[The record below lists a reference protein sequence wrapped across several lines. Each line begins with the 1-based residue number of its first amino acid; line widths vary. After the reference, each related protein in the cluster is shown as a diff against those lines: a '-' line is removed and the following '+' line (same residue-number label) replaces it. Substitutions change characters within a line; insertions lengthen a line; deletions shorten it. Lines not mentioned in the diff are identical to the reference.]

1 MAQSKSL
8 RLDWLPA
15 VALSAMLA
23 AAMLAWAPPVG
34 DLPAQVFRTELFQ
47 RAGLAI
53 WNGSWYGGH
62 YTLTYSVLFP
72 PLAALLGPRLVGTL
86 AVVASSYLFDRLVR
100 DRWGEA
106 ARPATLWFA
115 AGVVTLLAD
124 GQLTF
129 ALGVAFGL
137 AALRALQVS
146 RPPLA
151 FLAAAACALSSPV
164 AAAFLA
170 GVLLAGAWDPKL
182 QLNGISRGRRGLGG
196 LQRERRPVFR
206 TDHSASEGARK
217 AKNPATGGDPPTAD
231 RTRGPERLHA
241 APLLAT
247 GRRAAW
253 TASIAL
259 ALTLIPNLVFPGAG
273 QFPFAFSS
281 YVAIPLWCGGA
292 LIVTRGLGGEE
303 HRLRRV
309 IVAYLLASTAL
320 WLVPNPLGG
329 NAVRLGAL
337 FGGPVLA
344 AVVLARRPRLS
355 RLSTVVL
362 AVTMAG
368 GLYWQLTASV
378 SQIARSVDDPS
389 TASAY
394 FQPLAGWLREHG
406 GRAAR
411 IEVPPTANHWESAY
425 LAPSFDLARG
435 WLRQLDT
442 TRDRVFYGDERRLT
456 DRGYRRWLH
465 DNAIRYVALPDAPLD
480 YSSVA
485 ERRLILGAPDYLR
498 PRWSDA
504 HWRVYEVRDPAPL
517 VQPLEGGAARV
528 LRAGHGGLALDV
540 TRPGRFLVRL
550 AFTPY
555 WSIARGQGCLIRH
568 GDWTIARV
576 ARPGV
581 FRVAADFSLGR
592 AWNAV
597 TGARKTC

>member
-1 MAQSKSL
+1 MAPLQSKLL

-15 VALSAMLA
+15 VALSAALA
-23 AAMLAWAPPVG
+23 AAMFAWNPQVG
-34 DLPAQVFRTELFQ
+34 DLAAQVFRTELFQ
-47 RAGLAI
+47 RGGLAI

-72 PLAALLGPRLVGTL
+72 PLAALLGPRLVGTV
-86 AVVASSYLFDRLVR
+86 AVIASSYFFDRLVR

-106 ARPATLWFA
+106 ARWATLWFA

-129 ALGVAFGL
+129 ALGVSFALG
-137 AALRALQVS
+137 ALRALQQQRTPS
-146 RPPLA
+146 A
-151 FLAAAACALSSPV
+151 LAASAACALSSPV

-170 GVLLAGAWDPKL
+170 GVLLAGAWDPAV
-182 QLNGISRGRRGLGG
+182 QLRHLTRGWRGGWGGRGRPRP
-196 LQRERRPVFR
+196 QR
-206 TDHSASEGARK
+206 
-217 AKNPATGGDPPTAD
+217 PPIPHD
-231 RTRGPERLHA
+231 RTRGWGVSPV
-241 APLLAT
+241 APANRT
-247 GRRAAW
+247 RGPAAAW
-253 TASIAL
+253 VASIAL
-259 ALTLIPNLVFPGAG
+259 ALTLIPNLAFPESG

-292 LIVTRGLGGEE
+292 LLLTRDFAVEE
-303 HRLRRV
+303 RQLRRV
-309 IVAYLLASTAL
+309 LIAYVLAATVLMLA
-320 WLVPNPLGG
+320 PNPMGG

-344 AVVLARRPRLS
+344 AVMLAHRPRFS
-355 RLSTVVL
+355 RASTLLL
-362 AVTMAG
+362 ALALAG
-368 GLYWQLTASV
+368 GLYWQVTASV
-378 SQIARSVDDPS
+378 NQIARSVGDPS
-389 TASAY
+389 TASTY
-394 FQPLAGWLREHG
+394 FTPVSSWLHDHG
-406 GRAAR
+406 GSAAR

-425 LAPSFDLARG
+425 LAPGFELARG

-442 TRDRVFYGDERRLT
+442 TRDDVFYDGEEALT
-456 DRGYRRWLH
+456 DRAYRGWLH
-465 DNAIRYVALPDAPLD
+465 ENAIRFVALPDAPLD

-485 ERRLILGAPDYLR
+485 ERRLILSDPPYLE

-517 VQPLEGGAARV
+517 VRPLGAGAAHIRSV
-528 LRAGHGGLALDV
+528 GRSGFALDV
-540 TRPGRFLVRL
+540 TRPGEFLVRV

-555 WSIARGQGCLIRH
+555 WSIERGNGCLVRH
-568 GDWTIARV
+568 GEWTLAR
-576 ARPGV
+576 ASKPGV